1 MSTTAVMESK
11 TGTVVEFGAKQLKQ
25 NAAIYRANAALVNAA
40 SKCDSLDDA
49 IAELKDAWKVLEAQV
64 EAGAGYTPDRELG
77 FGSDNA
83 AVIAESI
90 LGRRNSVG
98 ETRKSFKKLGE

>member
-1 MSTTAVMESK
+1 MSQSSA
-11 TGTVVEFGAKQLKQ
+11 TGTVVEFGSGNLIANAKL
-25 NAAIYRANAALVNAA
+25 YRAHKRLVDAA
-40 SKCDSLDDA
+40 SGYDSLDDA
-49 IAELKDAWKVLEAQV
+49 IASLTAVWEVMEAQI
-64 EAGAGYTPDRELG
+64 ADGAGYTPDKGLG

-98 ETRKSFKKLGE
+98 ETRKAFAGLGK